1 MIDNITNYLQYLF
14 VEYIGL
20 IIAIIGLALVYSKK
34 VWENKNKY
42 LFYVGYV
49 LLIIGTIMFILRLI
63 M

>member
-49 LLIIGTIMFILRLI
+49 LLIRGTIMFILRLI